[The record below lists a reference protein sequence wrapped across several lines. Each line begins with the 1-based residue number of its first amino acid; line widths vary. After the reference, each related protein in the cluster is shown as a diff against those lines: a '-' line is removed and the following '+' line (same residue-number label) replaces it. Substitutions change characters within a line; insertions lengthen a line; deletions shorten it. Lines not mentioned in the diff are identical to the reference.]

1 MRLFYNNFFSLY
13 KVSMNNLVKINL
25 SCLASPEDVL
35 ETQYTLK
42 LQQAKLEENYD
53 KIACLLWELNV
64 LRKFYKKKRN

>member
-1 MRLFYNNFFSLY
+1 
-13 KVSMNNLVKINL
+13 MNNIVKINL
-25 SCLASPEDVL
+25 SLL

>member
-1 MRLFYNNFFSLY
+1 MRSFSYKFFSLY
-13 KVSMNNLVKINL
+13 KVSMNNLIKINL
-25 SCLASPEDVL
+25 SLL